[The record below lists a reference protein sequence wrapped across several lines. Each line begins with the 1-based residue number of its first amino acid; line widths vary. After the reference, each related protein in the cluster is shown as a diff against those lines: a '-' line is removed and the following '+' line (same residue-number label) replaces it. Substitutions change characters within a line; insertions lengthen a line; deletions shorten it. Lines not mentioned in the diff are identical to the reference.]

1 MTSWKKNF
9 LLFGLSGFLVVGC
22 SMDSSKEMKEENSD
36 DNVVSAQENESGN
49 YPQAV
54 NDTGL
59 TTIGETA
66 KDENGKII
74 LKAVSDS
81 KETLD
86 INPIEITFKNI
97 KILNYSPELHLI
109 DYFHGYTE
117 QENQFNYIKLNIT
130 AKNTSKQPVFFN
142 PVAMIELNTGEKIS
156 WEEEFYLEHLNGEY
170 GPGEE
175 KTGTMGFIIDETN
188 IEAIK
193 SFKLSTSEILDANE
207 DIIEKPETVHFQF

>member
-1 MTSWKKNF
+1 
-9 LLFGLSGFLVVGC
+9 
-22 SMDSSKEMKEENSD
+22 MKEKKSV
-36 DNVVSAQENESGN
+36 DNVVSAQENESSN

-59 TTIGETA
+59 TTIGGTA

-74 LKAVSDS
+74 LKAVSDG

-86 INPIEITFKNI
+86 INPIEVTFKNI

-117 QENQFNYIKLNIT
+117 HEDQFNYIKLNIT
-130 AKNTSKQPVFFN
+130 AKNTSKQRVYFN

-156 WEEEFYLEHLNGEY
+156 WEEDFYLEHLNGEFK
-170 GPGEE
+170 PGQK
-175 KTGTMGFIIDETN
+175 KTGTMGFIVDETK
-188 IEAIK
+188 IKDIK
-193 SFKLSTSEILDANE
+193 SFKLSTSEILNANK
-207 DIIEKPETVHFQF
+207 DIIEKPETVNFQF